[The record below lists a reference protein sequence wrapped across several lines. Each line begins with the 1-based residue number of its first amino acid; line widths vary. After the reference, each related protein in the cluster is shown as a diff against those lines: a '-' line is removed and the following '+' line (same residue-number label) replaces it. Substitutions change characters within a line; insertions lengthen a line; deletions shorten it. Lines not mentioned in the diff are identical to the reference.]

1 MAYHPLNLAV
11 RFVMEIAALVAL
23 GYWGFVQHTGVWQFV
38 LALGLP
44 LLAAITWG
52 TFAVPGDPSR
62 SGKAPVPVPGV
73 VRLLLELAFFGLA
86 AWALGDAGKPIL
98 ALVLAGVTFA
108 HYVLSYDRVAWL
120 VQQRGAKSTGS

>member
-11 RFVMEIAALVAL
+11 RFAMEIAALVAL
-23 GYWGFVQHTGVWQFV
+23 GYWGFAQHTGIWQFA

-52 TFAVPGDPSR
+52 TLAVPGDPSR

-86 AWALGDAGKPIL
+86 AWALCDAGKPIL
-98 ALVLAGVTFA
+98 ALVLVGVTFA

-120 VQQRGAKSTGS
+120 IQQRGKRSA